1 MADEQVI
8 ETPDGVSDG
17 FSLYQG
23 PDGSIDPVESPIG
36 TTIPDP
42 QEKKEQ
48 EQSEA
53 ESKPESNLD
62 DEPETVPEAKD
73 DSDQYKDLENK
84 MRQEYRQNMSV
95 IQKQL
100 DDQIQKITDAVTNQ
114 NPVAQP
120 ESQANRFDDLKKELA
135 DSDDYVSPEKMLE
148 LLDAQKDDILGSVS
162 NLNNDS
168 SDYSVR
174 DELEAIKQEKRAE
187 QFWSSYGEKNPEVE
201 NPRDVHNKLVQSC
214 LDRGMSDEYAQAYAH
229 GMLDNTVTHRRKTG
243 SPPKD
248 GETKDPPKSKS
259 QDSTSGAS
267 EMTPGA
273 SGNTTLAGTTDI
285 EDGVFNDGLR
295 IFKPGPQK

>member
-42 QEKKEQ
+42 QEKKED
-48 EQSEA
+48 EQPKA

-62 DEPETVPEAKD
+62 DEPETAPEAKD
-73 DSDQYKDLENK
+73 DSDRYKDLENK

-100 DDQIQKITDAVTNQ
+100 DDQIQKITDAVTQQ
-114 NPVAQP
+114 NPITPAEP
-120 ESQANRFDDLKKELA
+120 QANRFDELREELA

-148 LLDAQKDDILGSVS
+148 LLDAQKDEILGRVS
-162 NLNNDS
+162 NSTDS
-168 SDYSVR
+168 SIR
-174 DELEAIKQEKRAE
+174 QELDAIKQEKASE
-187 QFWSSYGEKNPEVE
+187 QFWSSYRKTNPEVD
-201 NPRDVHNKLVQSC
+201 NPRDAHNKLVQSC
-214 LDRGMSDEYAQAYAH
+214 LDRGMSEEYAQAYAH
-229 GMLDNTVTHRRKTG
+229 GVLDNTVTHRRKAG
-243 SPPKD
+243 APPSKE
-248 GETKDPPKSKS
+248 ETKAPPKSKS

-267 EMTPGA
+267 DMTPGA

-295 IFKPGPQK
+295 LFQPGPQK